1 MLNPPMKTSP
11 AGRGFIEME
20 EESGKAKLSAYNDG
34 TGTWTIGFG
43 HTSAAGLPRVYPGMV
58 ITSEQADAILASDL
72 AAVEADV
79 NHHVNVALTQ
89 NQFDAL
95 VSFDFN
101 TGALDRSGLLQLINN
116 GVTNAVSITTAF
128 CAWRYAHMHGAM
140 VPILLGRRQREA
152 KVFIGLPAPVRAI
165 AADPIE
171 PTKGATA

>member
-1 MLNPPMKTSP
+1 MIPTPMKTSP
-11 AGRGFIEME
+11 AGRKFIEME
-20 EESGKAKLSAYNDG
+20 EESGKAKTAAYNDG

-43 HTSAAGLPRVYPGMV
+43 HTSSAGLPRVYPGMT
-58 ITSEQADAILASDL
+58 ITVDQADAILGSDL
-72 AAVEADV
+72 AAVEADI

-116 GVTNAVSITTAF
+116 GVTNAASITSAF
-128 CAWRYAHMHGAM
+128 EAWRYAHMHGAM

-152 KVFIGLPAPVRAI
+152 RVFIGASA
-165 AADPIE
+165 
-171 PTKGATA
+171 